1 MEQGSEQQ
9 NESQF
14 EADAQI
20 GKGLRFIDR
29 NGVATIADGRLTLR
43 KRNGDVIVQAPI
55 SEVRAEAARFSG
67 GGAVRIWIGD
77 EGYSVEPLRVH
88 RVVAERLGG
97 AATNLGRDVKRLKK
111 GRELTQIFLAVVE
124 AEGGKLGKP

>member
-1 MEQGSEQQ
+1 
-9 NESQF
+9 
-14 EADAQI
+14 
-20 GKGLRFIDR
+20 
-29 NGVATIADGRLTLR
+29 
-43 KRNGDVIVQAPI
+43 
-55 SEVRAEAARFSG
+55 
-67 GGAVRIWIGD
+67 
-77 EGYSVEPLRVH
+77 VH